1 MRIQFALHGHAVAMR
16 REEYDE
22 IKSFWT
28 TSTTSSRDIITI
40 QLAVVG
46 PEKCIVFLDKNKL
59 IQITCIPLYPRIS
72 SSGPGPWY
80 DTTLAPCPILDIE
93 GFKANLN
100 LPQHQESLTHQR
112 KTNAIYFEIAGS
124 GNNKLWNGIG
134 TSHAVEILH
143 LAGIHPEEKTN
154 TVFLSEELQMQLVQA
169 IENFFAQV

>member
-1 MRIQFALHGHAVAMR
+1 MF

-22 IKSFWT
+22 IKSSWT
-28 TSTTSSRDIITI
+28 TSLRNSVTI

-46 PEKCIVFLDKNKL
+46 PENFIAFLDKKKL
-59 IQITCIPLYPRIS
+59 IQITCIPLYPTLS

-93 GFKANLN
+93 GFKDNLN
-100 LPQHQESLTHQR
+100 LSQHLESLQHQR

-124 GNNKLWNGIG
+124 RSNNLWNGIDI
-134 TSHAVEILH
+134 SHAVEILH

-154 TVFLSEELQMQLVQA
+154 SVFCSEELKKQLVDA
-169 IENFFAQV
+169 IENLFAQV